1 MSVYK
6 LFIVWVCGMCIFGC
20 ASSKK
25 VVYLED
31 IKCHIQK
38 NTRMVI
44 VTHSSNVTGEIF
56 DVDSIGKYCKECGI
70 LFMVDAAQSA
80 GHIPVSMEN
89 IDINIKGR
97 HDPIIVPRAVV
108 VVESMVAVTIV
119 DLLFQSMT
127 SRMDNIIK
135 FFK

>member
-1 MSVYK
+1 MTQQTVNK
-6 LFIVWVCGMCIFGC
+6 
-20 ASSKK
+20 
-25 VVYLED
+25 
-31 IKCHIQK
+31 
-38 NTRMVI
+38 
-44 VTHSSNVTGEIF
+44 
-56 DVDSIGKYCKECGI
+56 
-70 LFMVDAAQSA
+70 
-80 GHIPVSMEN
+80 SMEN
-89 IDINIKGR
+89 IDINIKVR